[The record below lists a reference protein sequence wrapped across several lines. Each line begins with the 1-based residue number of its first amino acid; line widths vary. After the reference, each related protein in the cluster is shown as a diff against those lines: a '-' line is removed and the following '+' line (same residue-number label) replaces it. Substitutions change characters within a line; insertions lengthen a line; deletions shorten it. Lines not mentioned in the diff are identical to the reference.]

1 MIDPITQQRLD
12 RIQTLLHAESYAE
25 AATVLTELAEPLFWH
40 GATQTFISLFEQI
53 PLAERNTHPSLLIAV
68 GDAWRLHYDLH
79 RASVYYQQ
87 AFKVAEVNE
96 DLITQACALCRQ
108 ALLCW
113 RRGDTAGA
121 VELYERASNVL
132 QPVAADHTVWDDFNS
147 GYALALS
154 SLGQL
159 AEAEQLLQRQLRVF
173 QRRGDLGGQRMMLH
187 NLGVMI
193 YLRRGDFQAAESTL
207 REALCLATA
216 SQQRHGEAY
225 VLNSLAYTLNAQ
237 SRSNEALFLGSRAQ
251 IIGEELSA
259 PNVIA
264 YACFNQAY
272 ALYRKG
278 ELQAAESA
286 CQRALA
292 NVQSALSSPLRS
304 EIILLQAHIQQEHN
318 PAYACQIAQ
327 TALATARLQ
336 DDLWTIGLCLLSV
349 ARLCIR
355 VKQYDQARDALQEAC
370 SLFERYGDRYNRLQC
385 YLLTARLAQE
395 EEQWSALSSH
405 VQALLVNLNQ
415 YPELATESTDLLFEL
430 LMIAI
435 HHHPQTMTRLKS
447 LAVSWGNTF
456 KPLTRKLLSHPDE
469 QIHRWASTLL
479 AGYDDRVSEIP
490 LPTQHAPLAALRPT
504 IPTLVKQ
511 TPYGGV
517 QSLELSCLGSFAV
530 RQNGSLIPRERWT
543 SLHAQLVLV
552 YLAQSGSATRDEL
565 IELLWPDEELEKTSA
580 RFRSTMRL
588 LRQALCNPSEEGID
602 YIIYQNKR
610 YTFSPLLEITSDMQ
624 QFQHWIRLARQQRDS
639 IRHNACKQAL
649 RYYNGE
655 FLPGS
660 YNEWVIRQREHL
672 AEDWLW
678 AEEEYATELM
688 LHGRFNDAEVHAR
701 RVISADPLRERAW
714 RLLIQTLRQQGR
726 TGEALRMYQALVQQL
741 HDQFGIEPDLETRR
755 LVTPL
760 LEEHA
765 GD

>member
-1 MIDPITQQRLD
+1 MINPVVQQRLD
-12 RIQTLLHAESYAE
+12 QLRDLLHAKLYTEVAI
-25 AATVLTELAEPLFWH
+25 ALTELAEPLFWH
-40 GATQTFISLFEQI
+40 GATQTLISLFEQI
-53 PLAERNTHPSLLIAV
+53 PPEERNTHPSLLIAV

-79 RASVYYQQ
+79 RAGVYYQQ
-87 AFKVAEVNE
+87 AFKVAEASE

-113 RRGDTAGA
+113 RRGDTVGA

-132 QPVAADHTVWDDFNS
+132 QPVAADHTVWDDFNN

-187 NLGVMI
+187 NLGIMI

-225 VLNSLAYTLNAQ
+225 VLNSLAYTLNSQ
-237 SRSNEALFLGSRAQ
+237 SRSSEALSLSRQAQ
-251 IIGEELSA
+251 VIGEELLA

-286 CQRALA
+286 CQQALA
-292 NVQSALSSPLRS
+292 HVQSALSSPLRS
-304 EIILLQAHIQQEHN
+304 EILLLQAQLQQEHN
-318 PAYACQIAQ
+318 PAYAYQIAQ
-327 TALATARLQ
+327 RALAAARLQ

-370 SLFERYGDRYNRLQC
+370 TLFERYGDRYNILQC
-385 YLLTARLAQE
+385 HLLTAHLAQK

-405 VQALLVNLNQ
+405 VQALLVYLNP

-430 LMIAI
+430 LISAI
-435 HHHPQTMTRLKS
+435 HHDPETITRLQS
-447 LAVSWGNTF
+447 LTVSWGNTF
-456 KPLTRKLLSHPDE
+456 KPLMRKLLSHPDE
-469 QIHRWASTLL
+469 QIHRWASTIL
-479 AGYDDRVSEIP
+479 AGYDGRVIEIP
-490 LPTQHAPLAALRPT
+490 LATQHAPLAALSPT

-511 TPYGGV
+511 TPCGEV

-552 YLAQSGSATRDEL
+552 YLAQRGSATRDEL
-565 IELLWPDEELEKTSA
+565 IELLWPDEELDKTST

-588 LRQALCNPSEEGID
+588 LRQALYTPSEGGID

-610 YTFSPLLEITSDMQ
+610 YTFAPLLEITSDMQ
-624 QFQHWIRLARQQRDS
+624 QFQHWIRSARQQHDS
-639 IRHNACKQAL
+639 ARHNACKQAL
-649 RYYNGE
+649 SYYHGE

-678 AEEEYATELM
+678 AKEEYATGLM
-688 LHGRFNDAEVHAR
+688 RHGRFNDAEVHAR

-726 TGEALRMYQALVQQL
+726 TGEALRMYQTFVQQL

-755 LVTPL
+755 LVAPL